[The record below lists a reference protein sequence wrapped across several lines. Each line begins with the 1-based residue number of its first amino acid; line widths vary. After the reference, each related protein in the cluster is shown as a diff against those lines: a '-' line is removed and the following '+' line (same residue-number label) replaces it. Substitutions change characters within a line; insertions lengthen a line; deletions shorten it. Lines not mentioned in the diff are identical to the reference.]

1 MQDEVK
7 TAQQRARLYWYRDG
21 ISEIAFGVICLF
33 LGLYFLIL
41 AVLPPGSLLASMLS
55 IGMVFYI
62 LASGYITT
70 KAVNAAKARL
80 VYPRSGYVQLR
91 PPPTRRRYLVALLAM
106 LISGSVIA
114 LLSFTSAPISW
125 IPAISGFIFA
135 VVLAFLGYQN
145 NLPRF
150 YGLSVLALVIG
161 IAVAISN
168 LEQNLDLALFYT
180 GIGVAIILSGLLVLR
195 NYLKSTPLS
204 GEELS

>member
-21 ISEIAFGVICLF
+21 ISEIAFGVICL
-33 LGLYFLIL
+33 LMGLYFFIL
-41 AVLPPGSLLASMLS
+41 AVLPTGSLLATILS

-80 VYPRSGYVQLR
+80 VYSRTGYVQLKH
-91 PPPTRRRYLVALLAM
+91 PPANRRYLLGLLALVICGSLVALLT
-106 LISGSVIA
+106 
-114 LLSFTSAPISW
+114 FTSASVSW
-125 IPAISGFIFA
+125 IPVISGFLFA
-135 VVLAFLGYQN
+135 VVMAYLGYQI
-145 NLPRF
+145 NLQRF
-150 YGLSVLALVIG
+150 YGLSIVALVIG

-168 LEQNLDLALFYT
+168 LEQNLGLALFYG

-195 NYLKSTPLS
+195 NYLNSTPLS
-204 GEELS
+204 GEKLS